1 MRSATAEINSIQ
13 YKCEIYG
20 DVFKETKLYGPK
32 RYYASCLNKRHSQ
45 EAADEVAG
53 KTVKRYEMK
62 QESADGIDHAANICR
77 ATAEANSALDDVLAY
92 LKQRSAYSA
101 YNQG

>member
-32 RYYASCLNKRHSQ
+32 RYCASCLNKRHSQ

-62 QESADGIDHAANICR
+62 QESADGIDHVANICR